1 MAALRALPAEKLVEG
16 TDHEAA
22 LAAIATGKHIIG
34 VAGSIRDGKLVV
46 EAPEVALAAGREA
59 KVPVMIGTT
68 DRDLALGSA
77 DNKDE
82 LFAIFG
88 ANAVQARKL
97 YDPQGDQTLDELKQ
111 QVFPTSRRPNR
122 RVISPTRSFAPAILS
137 ISTVFPMWLN

>member
-22 LAAIATGKHIIG
+22 LAAIATGKRIIG

-46 EAPEVALAAGREA
+46 EAPELALAAGREA
-59 KVPVMIGTT
+59 KVPIMIGTT

-77 DNKDE
+77 ADKDE
-82 LFAIFG
+82 QFAIFG
-88 ANAVQARKL
+88 ANAVEARKL

-111 QVFPTSRRPNR
+111 Q
-122 RVISPTRSFAPAILS
+122 IFADS
-137 ISTVFPMWLN
+137 SET